1 MMRTELE
8 RIEMKIGLA
17 IPTYNAGT
25 NLNDVLEKIV
35 KSSINIDRKI
45 IVDSESNDQTVAI
58 AKDKNFEIYSIQQ
71 KIFTH
76 GLVRKKIS
84 EILSDCDYII
94 YMTQDVYVE
103 PTALENL
110 VKYIAEHPIM
120 AIAYGKQSV
129 DMNKT
134 DIFEKKDRS
143 FNYPDY
149 DMEKSYADKEQLGIK
164 TVFSSDAFAIYRR
177 AVLLEVNNFPEKLN
191 FSEDMYMAAKVVKA
205 GYTVGYCSKAI
216 VIHSHSYTLKDQF
229 RRYQSIGEFHG
240 QNKWIQEEFGTNE
253 KEGLK
258 SVFSEWKY
266 LIRNNK
272 PLKIPY
278 SIMRTGVKYLGY
290 KSGTRKGK
298 N

>member
-1 MMRTELE
+1 
-8 RIEMKIGLA
+8 MKIGLA
-17 IPTYNAGT
+17 IPTYNAGV

-35 KSSINIDRKI
+35 ESSINIDRKI
-45 IVDSESNDQTVAI
+45 IVDSESKDQTVAI
-58 AKDKNFEIYSIQQ
+58 ARDKNFEIYSIQQ
-71 KIFTH
+71 NIFTH

-84 EILSDCDYII
+84 EILADCDYII

-110 VKYIAEHPIM
+110 VKYIVEHPMM

-164 TVFSSDAFAIYRR
+164 TVFSSDAFAVYRR
-177 AVLLEVNNFPEKLN
+177 SVLLEVNNFPEKLN

-216 VIHSHSYTLKDQF
+216 VMHSHSYTLKDQF

-266 LIRNNK
+266 LIGNNK

-298 N
+298 K